1 MRTSLSFSLI
11 IAAWTLPSLALAQ
24 PSAECGPYDFDAQAK
39 AQVFTI
45 KAPTPKQPVSFQSEA
60 KACPAQGE
68 CGWKQRSYLIPGDT
82 VLAGPEQGGFRCAY
96 YVTAKGKP
104 LAGFLPAANLE
115 PAKGEKGL
123 DAAVLAGTWV
133 YAENEIVFTS
143 KAGGLLH
150 AEGNATA
157 VVNGTANTGGFAEDV
172 KPGGEELRIGDPKE
186 EDECLVTVQRRGPYL
201 LVSDNLQCG
210 GLNVS
215 FKGLYIRK
223 KK

>member
-1 MRTSLSFSLI
+1 M

-24 PSAECGPYDFDAQAK
+24 SSSECGPYAFDAHAK

-45 KAPTPKQPVSFQSEA
+45 KAPTPKQPVNFQSEA
-60 KACPAQGE
+60 NACPAQGA

-104 LAGFLPAANLE
+104 LAGFLPSANLE
-115 PAKGEKGL
+115 PAKGEKVL
-123 DAAVLAGTWV
+123 DAAFLAGTWV
-133 YAENEIVFTS
+133 YEDADIVFTS

-150 AEGNATA
+150 AEGTATA
-157 VVNGTANTGGFAEDV
+157 VVNETANTGDFSGDV
-172 KPGGEELRIGDPKE
+172 KPGGEELRFGDPKE
-186 EDECLVTVQRRGPYL
+186 EDSCLVTIQRRGPYL